1 MKWMIRRRSPIRVF
15 GWGIKGRKIVKP
27 SPEEGKLK
35 FADFLICAATLI
47 VVRADKFDAIPDF
60 PHKADVITAIAVV
73 LILAS
78 LYSYFH
84 KLCPMSRWSRSS
96 WATGM
101 MAAVWSVIP
110 PILYVTRINDNWEQ
124 MLNYTLWSSVM
135 WIAFLFCLYKLWRV
149 RQFVRAE
156 IAMIEWRSRN
166 KRNRR

>member
-1 MKWMIRRRSPIRVF
+1 MII
-15 GWGIKGRKIVKP
+15 
-27 SPEEGKLK
+27 
-35 FADFLICAATLI
+35 
-47 VVRADKFDAIPDF
+47 RADKFNWIPDF
-60 PHKADVITAIAVV
+60 PYKMEVITSLAII
-73 LILAS
+73 LIFAS
-78 LYSYFH
+78 FYNYYH

-110 PILYVTRINDNWEQ
+110 PILYVTKINDNWEQ

-149 RQFVRAE
+149 RKFVRAE

>member
-1 MKWMIRRRSPIRVF
+1 MIRRRSPIRVF

-60 PHKADVITAIAVV
+60 PYKMEVITSLAII
-73 LILAS
+73 LIFAS
-78 LYSYFH
+78 FYNYYH

-110 PILYVTRINDNWEQ
+110 PILYVTKINDNWEQ

-149 RQFVRAE
+149 RKFVRAE

>member
-1 MKWMIRRRSPIRVF
+1 MKLFTNNKRPIRF
-15 GWGIKGRKIVKP
+15 FSWGNKGRKLSTP
-27 SPEEGKLK
+27 TPDDGKLQW
-35 FADFLICAATLI
+35 ADILLFIAATMI
-47 VVRADKFDAIPDF
+47 IRADKFNWIPDF
-60 PHKADVITAIAVV
+60 PHKADIITAIAVV

-78 LYSYFH
+78 FYSYFH

-101 MAAVWSVIP
+101 MATVWSVIP

-149 RQFVRAE
+149 RKFVRAE